1 MSISDLVLPS
11 APPCS
16 LELALV
22 APKALFR
29 RWVPIQSLRFWD
41 VRGWLYCACSRCST
55 HLLHPPNPIVS
66 PQHLHEQLEPVL
78 LRYSALASKWE
89 FEQMG
94 IWPQNSLQVI
104 REQMGI
110 RANGNVPR
118 KIMQNDWKWEHFL
131 SNETVLSTQTLQNTK
146 MGSQFLCKLFASK
159 WEFEQMGIFLEF
171 LVIGH

>member
-1 MSISDLVLPS
+1 MTYTGNDRDWPD
-11 APPCS
+11 
-16 LELALV
+16 
-22 APKALFR
+22 
-29 RWVPIQSLRFWD
+29 WYTLRANEWIGD
-41 VRGWLYCACSRCST
+41 I
-55 HLLHPPNPIVS
+55 PD
-66 PQHLHEQLEPVL
+66 
-78 LRYSALASKWE
+78 YSALASKWE

-118 KIMQNDWKWEHFL
+118 KNMQNDGKWEHFL

-146 MGSQFLCKLFASK
+146 MGSQFLCNLFASK
-159 WEFEQMGIFLEF
+159 WELEQMGMFLEF